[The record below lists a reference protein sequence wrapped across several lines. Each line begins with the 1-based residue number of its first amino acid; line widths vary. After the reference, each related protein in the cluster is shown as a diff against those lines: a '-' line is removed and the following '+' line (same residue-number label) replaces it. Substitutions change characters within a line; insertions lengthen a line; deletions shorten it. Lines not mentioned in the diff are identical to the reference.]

1 MDAPTEPTELN
12 TEEGMEYIPT
22 PTVLPRIMLMAEKV
36 PSLPLQDG
44 KSNCGVRGMKLWVSF
59 VGETS
64 VVLDE
69 VPSSECRFEE

>member
-36 PSLPLQDG
+36 PSLPLEDG
-44 KSNCGVRGMKLWVSF
+44 KSNCGVWGMKLWVSF

-69 VPSSECRFEE
+69 APSSECLFEE